1 MCQPFLIQPASLGA
15 LNCIFIHLQFF
26 LIKIDNS
33 TYTTTLI
40 IINYYISILC
50 EINYI
55 HYNYTITTQNYTK
68 TTFYLHN
75 TYM

>member
-1 MCQPFLIQPASLGA
+1 M
-15 LNCIFIHLQFF
+15 NCFVVKFIEL
-26 LIKIDNS
+26 
-33 TYTTTLI
+33 TL
-40 IINYYISILC
+40 NYYISILC

-55 HYNYTITTQNYTK
+55 HYNYTITTLNYTK